1 MMTCLLAL
9 EPGTRRTSGGVGL
22 RFVGTRTE
30 PHSIFTTVVAISMPW
45 ASSGAHIDL
54 KQADKTQV
62 TLMQMDERL
71 QELKSLVSNQFRNVP
86 LLTALEMSPF

>member
-1 MMTCLLAL
+1 
-9 EPGTRRTSGGVGL
+9 
-22 RFVGTRTE
+22 
-30 PHSIFTTVVAISMPW
+30 MPW